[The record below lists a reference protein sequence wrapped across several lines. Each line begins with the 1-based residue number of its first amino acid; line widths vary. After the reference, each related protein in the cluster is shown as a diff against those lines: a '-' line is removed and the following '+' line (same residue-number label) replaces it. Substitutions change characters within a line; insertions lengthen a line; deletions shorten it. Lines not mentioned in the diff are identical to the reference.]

1 MNRRS
6 ILRLC
11 GSAAMGFIA
20 SSARVFAQ
28 GEKASGKDSIVG
40 RWTLMIADDVGK
52 EGNKIPGFGP
62 LPNGT
67 AMFGSD
73 GRYSLE
79 LKSSS
84 GKEPSLTCSGT
95 YTLDDGAKTLTLRVD
110 QSSASNWR
118 RTTQAGKLNFLTSDY
133 LGWTQST
140 PLVASADFAGAEL
153 IWRRAK

>member
-11 GSAAMGFIA
+11 GSAAIGFIA
-20 SSARVFAQ
+20 SGAKVLAQ
-28 GEKASGKDSIVG
+28 GERTSGKDSIVG

-52 EGNKIPGFGP
+52 EGNKVPGFGP

-67 AMFGSD
+67 ATFGND

-79 LKSSS
+79 LMSSS
-84 GKEPSLTCSGT
+84 GKQPSLSCSGT
-95 YTLDDGAKTLTLRVD
+95 YTLDDAAKTLTLRVD
-110 QSSASNWR
+110 QSSTSSWR
-118 RTTQAGKLNFLTSDY
+118 GTTQTGKLNFLTSDY

-140 PLVASADFAGAEL
+140 PLVASPDFTGAEL
-153 IWRRAK
+153 IWRRAT

>member
-1 MNRRS
+1 MDRRS

-11 GSAAMGFIA
+11 GSAAMGVIA
-20 SSARVFAQ
+20 LSGRVLAQ
-28 GEKASGKDSIVG
+28 GEKTPAKDLVVG
-40 RWTLMIADDVGK
+40 SWTLMIADDVRK
-52 EGNKIPGFGP
+52 EGNKVPGFGP

-95 YTLDDGAKTLTLRVD
+95 YTLDGAAKTLTLRVD
-110 QSSASNWR
+110 QSSAFNWR
-118 RTTQAGKLNFLTSDY
+118 GTTQAGKLNFLTSDY

-140 PLVASADFAGAEL
+140 PLGASADFAGAEL

>member
-1 MNRRS
+1 MDRRS

-11 GSAAMGFIA
+11 GSAAMGVIA
-20 SSARVFAQ
+20 SVGTVLAQ
-28 GEKASGKDSIVG
+28 GEKTPAKDLVAGS
-40 RWTLMIADDVGK
+40 WTLMIADDVGK
-52 EGNKIPGFGP
+52 EGNKVPGFGP

-84 GKEPSLTCSGT
+84 GKEPSLICSGT
-95 YTLDDGAKTLTLRVD
+95 YTLDDAAKTLTLRVD
-110 QSSASNWR
+110 QSSALNWR
-118 RTTQAGKLNFLTSDY
+118 GTTQAGKLNFLTSDY

-140 PLVASADFAGAEL
+140 PPCRIG
-153 IWRRAK
+153 

>member
-1 MNRRS
+1 MDRRS

-11 GSAAMGFIA
+11 GSAAMGVIA
-20 SSARVFAQ
+20 SSGRVLAQ
-28 GEKASGKDSIVG
+28 GEKTPAKDLVVG
-40 RWTLMIADDVGK
+40 SWTLMIADDVRK
-52 EGNKIPGFGP
+52 EGNKVPGFGP
-62 LPNGT
+62 LPSGT

-95 YTLDDGAKTLTLRVD
+95 YTLDDAAKTLTLRVD
-110 QSSASNWR
+110 QSSAFNWR
-118 RTTQAGKLNFLTSDY
+118 GTTQAGKLNFLTSDY

-140 PLVASADFAGAEL
+140 PLGASADFAGAEL

>member
-1 MNRRS
+1 MDRRS

-20 SSARVFAQ
+20 SSAKVFAQ
-28 GEKASGKDSIVG
+28 SEKSAAKDLIVG
-40 RWTLMIADDVGK
+40 SWTLMIADDVGK
-52 EGNKIPGFGP
+52 EGNKVPGFGP

-79 LKSSS
+79 LKSGS
-84 GKEPSLTCSGT
+84 GKEPPLTSSGT
-95 YTLDDGAKTLTLRVD
+95 YTLDDAAKTLTLRVD

-118 RTTQAGKLNFLTSDY
+118 GTTQAGKLNFLTSDY

-140 PLVASADFAGAEL
+140 PLVASADFTGAEV